1 MKIIFSLIIAFTLI
15 GNALLAQNNDVKLK
29 TLLANQIKNFK
40 GTVGIYVKN
49 LKTGKTASIYA
60 DSLFPTA
67 SLIKVPI
74 MCGVFD
80 EIEKGKLNYHQELIY
95 RDSLYREGDD
105 ILGSFKDG
113 EKISLSKVQML
124 SITTSDNAASLWLQ
138 NLAGSQN
145 INEWLQQNGFK
156 HTRVNSRTPGRQA
169 MYAQYGW
176 GVTTPREMATL
187 LEKIR
192 LGNVI
197 NKAASERMYRNLV
210 RIYWDGEALSAI
222 PPYYQVA
229 SKQGALDKSRS
240 EVVLVNAPHGDY
252 VFCVITKNQANK
264 SYDNDNDGFVL
275 LRNISALLWHY
286 FEPNSK
292 WKPAIGIKKY
302 DE

>member
-1 MKIIFSLIIAFTLI
+1 MKTLFSLMVTLSLI
-15 GNALLAQNNDVKLK
+15 CNALLAQNNDAKLK

-40 GTVGIYVKN
+40 GKVGIYVKN
-49 LKTGKTASIYA
+49 LKTGKTVSICA
-60 DSLFPTA
+60 DSLFPSA
-67 SLIKVPI
+67 ILIKLPI
-74 MCGVFD
+74 MCGVFY
-80 EIEKGKLNYHQELIY
+80 EIVKGKLNYHQELIY
-95 RDSLYREGDD
+95 RDSLYREGDG

-156 HTRVNSRTPGRQA
+156 YTRVNSRTPNRES

-229 SKQGALDKSRS
+229 S
-240 EVVLVNAPHGDY
+240 
-252 VFCVITKNQANK
+252 
-264 SYDNDNDGFVL
+264 
-275 LRNISALLWHY
+275 
-286 FEPNSK
+286 
-292 WKPAIGIKKY
+292 
-302 DE
+302 